1 MATNLLPID
10 QIVKRAREQG
20 ASLGHGDPKVH
31 LAYLTKLKLLPQ
43 TLRRKIGDKI
53 QGCYPDYVLP
63 LLSKI
68 ENLRSKGLS
77 YSQIRFQLNEN
88 QTLVTAQ
95 YPPSS
100 NQGLAF
106 LIIGL
111 ILGFLLATSNSIPG
125 YKPTEVPTTDLQKI
139 VSNQSSSSDPI
150 YLIAIPNQNL
160 YKLGK
165 ININELR

>member
-1 MATNLLPID
+1 MPTNLLPID
-10 QIVKRAREQG
+10 QIVKKARQSG
-20 ASLGHGDPKVH
+20 TALGHGDPKIH

-43 TLRRKIGDKI
+43 AIRRKIGEKI
-53 QGCYPDYVLP
+53 QGCYPDYILP

-88 QTLVTAQ
+88 QTLVTPQ
-95 YPPSS
+95 YATS
-100 NQGLAF
+100 NNQSLAF

-111 ILGFLLATSNSIPG
+111 ILGFLLATTNANPS
-125 YKPTEVPTTDLQKI
+125 YKPAEIPTTDFQKV
-139 VSNQSSSSDPI
+139 VSNQNSSSDPI
-150 YLIAIPNQNL
+150 YLLAIPNQNL